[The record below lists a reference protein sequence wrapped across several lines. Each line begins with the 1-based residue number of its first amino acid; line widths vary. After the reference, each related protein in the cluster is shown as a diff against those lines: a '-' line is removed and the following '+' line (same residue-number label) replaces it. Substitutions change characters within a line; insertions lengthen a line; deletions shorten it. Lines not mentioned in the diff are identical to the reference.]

1 MVQSKITLTDDLAD
15 FLSVYKKFGFRS
27 KSDMIRD
34 ALERLKKDL
43 ERKRLEESAV
53 LYSELYDEDEEMR
66 EWVEDSMKDLDAL
79 L

>member
-15 FLSVYKKFGFRS
+15 FLAYHKEFGFKS

-43 ERKRLEESAV
+43 ERKRLEESAA
-53 LYSELYDEDEEMR
+53 LYSELYDEDEEMQ
-66 EWVEDSMKDLDAL
+66 EWVEDSMKDFDVL
-79 L
+79 

>member
-15 FLSVYKKFGFRS
+15 FLSVYKEFGFKS

-43 ERKRLEESAV
+43 VKRRLEESAM
-53 LYSELYDEDEEMR
+53 LYREIYENDEETQL
-66 EWVEDSMKDLDAL
+66 WVEDSMKDLDAL
-79 L
+79 